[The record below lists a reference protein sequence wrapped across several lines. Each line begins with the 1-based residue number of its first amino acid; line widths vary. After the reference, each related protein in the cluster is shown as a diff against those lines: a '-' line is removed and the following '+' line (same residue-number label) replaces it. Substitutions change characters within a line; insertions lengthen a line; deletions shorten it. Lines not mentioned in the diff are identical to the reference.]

1 MIDHLPSV
9 LVIAGPT
16 ASGKSALALA
26 LAEQLDGVVIN
37 ADSQQSYRD
46 LPILTAR
53 PSAADEA
60 RVPHRLF
67 GELGPQERDSAPGWA
82 LRAAAEI
89 NAAIAFGKR
98 PIVVGG
104 TGLYLQALMVGMPAM
119 PEIPAET
126 RASARALL
134 DDIGHVAFHA
144 RLAARDPVLGAKLK
158 SGDTQR
164 ILRAWEVVEATGRP
178 LSAWQADPPVS
189 PIAVTFLTVVLL
201 PPREDLNA
209 ASDARFE
216 AMLAAGAL
224 EEVRALLETGIAPT
238 AAILRV
244 LGARPL
250 SQHLGGE
257 IDLATAAGL
266 AKTATRQ
273 YAKRQTTWFRHHFPA
288 ALTISEQFSERKLPI
303 IFPKIRELG

>member
-1 MIDHLPSV
+1 MSLAQPSV

-26 LAEQLDGVVIN
+26 LAEKLDGVVIN

-60 RVPHRLF
+60 RAPHRLF
-67 GELGPQERDSAPGWA
+67 GDLGPLERDSAPAWA
-82 LRAAAEI
+82 LRAATEI
-89 NAAIAFGKR
+89 NAAFAFGKR

-104 TGLYLQALMVGMPAM
+104 TGLYLQALMVGMPPM
-119 PEIPAET
+119 PAIPAET
-126 RASARALL
+126 RAGARALL
-134 DDIGHVAFHA
+134 EEIGHAAFHA
-144 RLAARDPVLGAKLK
+144 RLAVRDPVLGAKLN

-178 LSAWQADPPVS
+178 LSAWQADPPVP
-189 PIAVTFLTVVLL
+189 PIATDFRAIAIL
-201 PPREDLNA
+201 PPREVLNA

-224 EEVRALLETGIAPT
+224 EEVQALLATGIAPT
-238 AAILRV
+238 APILRV

-250 SQHLGGE
+250 SQHLAGE

-273 YAKRQTTWFRHHFPA
+273 YAKRQFTWFRHHFPA
-288 ALTISEQFSERKLPI
+288 ALSISEQFSERK
-303 IFPKIRELG
+303 